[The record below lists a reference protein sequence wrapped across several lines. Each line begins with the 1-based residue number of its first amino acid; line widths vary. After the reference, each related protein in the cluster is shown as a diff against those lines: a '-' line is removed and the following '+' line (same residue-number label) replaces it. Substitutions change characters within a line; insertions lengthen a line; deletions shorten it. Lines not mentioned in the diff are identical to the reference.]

1 MHLSKRANVQ
11 LMCEQYL
18 KKQATDY
25 VWHHPYKASSRGLF
39 FLSLFYLFDV
49 VILIVLLLVD
59 ESHILPFLLPVLF
72 FN

>member
-18 KKQATDY
+18 KNKPQIMSGIIPTK
-25 VWHHPYKASSRGLF
+25 HHPEDYFPLVF
-39 FLSLFYLFDV
+39 FYLFDV
-49 VILIVLLLVD
+49 VILVVLLLVD